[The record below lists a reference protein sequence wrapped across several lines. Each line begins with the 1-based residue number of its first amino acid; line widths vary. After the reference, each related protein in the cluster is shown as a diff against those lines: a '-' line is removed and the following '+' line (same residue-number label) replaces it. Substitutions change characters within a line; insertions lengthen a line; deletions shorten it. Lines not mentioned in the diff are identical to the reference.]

1 MTAPHMINPAR
12 MLGQALSEASPD
24 LTRHLLTAA
33 DLDEQVAAFRPRS
46 LGKSGP
52 FTFGAAD
59 ALTMKVR
66 ERGRVVSAVVLVA
79 TGVNA
84 DGRRE
89 ALGVKVATSE
99 TREARHVF
107 LRRPGR
113 RA

>member
-33 DLDEQVAAFRPRS
+33 DLDEQVAAFRTRS
-46 LGKSGP
+46 LG
-52 FTFGAAD
+52 
-59 ALTMKVR
+59 
-66 ERGRVVSAVVLVA
+66 
-79 TGVNA
+79 
-84 DGRRE
+84 
-89 ALGVKVATSE
+89 VATSE